1 MAEPL
6 ALEDLIKCAQR
17 ELAMRERVY
26 PKRISEGR
34 MKETTAD
41 HEINCMAAILHL
53 LQEKKEP
60 TLL

>member
-1 MAEPL
+1 MTEL
-6 ALEDLIKCAQR
+6 TIEDLIKCAQR

-26 PKRISEGR
+26 LKRIAEGR
-34 MKETTAD
+34 MQESAAE
-41 HEINCMAAILHL
+41 HEIACMAAILHL